1 MACPSLGPSLDAGP
15 ATHER
20 PERVRRVVA
29 AVHDPQVDHEIAG
42 CQPLH
47 EERALLGPG
56 RERQGE
62 ARRRAGR
69 LPRRLHAGVPSPL
82 RQAILAAAATSDEV
96 EARGDNGYGDV
107 YVLRF
112 SLQTAKG
119 SGVIL
124 TAWIIRHGEDVPR
137 LTTCSIV

>member
-1 MACPSLGPSLDAGP
+1 
-15 ATHER
+15 
-20 PERVRRVVA
+20 
-29 AVHDPQVDHEIAG
+29 
-42 CQPLH
+42 
-47 EERALLGPG
+47 
-56 RERQGE
+56 
-62 ARRRAGR
+62 
-69 LPRRLHAGVPSPL
+69 L